1 MRVFQTFETAFALQR
16 GALFPWAPVMLA
28 CGIGLYFSLTFELT
42 HPTYTALFV
51 IFIMASGV
59 ALRGG
64 LLVQVCAGAVAL
76 IVLGVLLA
84 GFRAHAVAGPVLGFR
99 YYGPVEGRIIAMDRS
114 GSDALRLLLDQVVL
128 ADTAPQKVPRR
139 VRVSLHGPQGFV
151 ALAPGQRVM
160 MNAHLAAPAGPV
172 EPGGFDF
179 RRHAWFLGIGAVGY
193 TRTPVVLAVAG
204 REGVWLGQLRHRLS
218 QRVQA
223 RIPGDAGGFAAAIL
237 TGDRSAVAQPR
248 LEALRDSNLAHLLAI
263 SGLHMGLLAGFVF
276 ATIRG
281 GLALC
286 PPLALRLPARK
297 IAAVFAMAA
306 GAFYLALS
314 GGNVATERAFS
325 MVAVMLCAV
334 LLDRRA
340 LSLRSVAV
348 AGLVVLALRPEALA
362 GPGFQMSFAATTALV
377 VVFGW
382 LSQHRPNSGWMA
394 QKWLRLALGV
404 LVSSGIAGLATA
416 PLGAAH
422 FNQIAHYGLLANL
435 AAVPLMGALI
445 MPAAVIGICLMPLGL
460 DGVPLWVMGQ
470 GLAWVLFVADTVAA
484 WPGATSGVPTPPA
497 AVLPMMAL
505 GALWAVL
512 WRGRW
517 ALLGGAPMVM
527 AFALWA
533 TVQRPVVLVA
543 DSGRLVGVMGPEG
556 RALSGARGQGFVARV
571 WLENDGEIATS
582 QETAAARWPTMPVL
596 GQGRLMVLR
605 GEKAAQAA
613 SCLPGDWVVSDAR
626 LPAGLP
632 CQTLDADRLQTTG
645 AIALYA
651 TPDGGLRMRSVA
663 QMGGLRLWHG
673 QR

>member
-84 GFRAHAVAGPVLGFR
+84 GLRAHAVAGPVLGFR

-204 REGVWLGQLRHRLS
+204 REGVWLGQVRHRLS

-248 LEALRDSNLAHLLAI
+248 LEALRDSNLVHLLAI

-276 ATIRG
+276 AAIRG

-445 MPAAVIGICLMPLGL
+445 MPAAVIGICPMPFGL

-484 WPGATSGVPTPPA
+484 WPSS
-497 AVLPMMAL
+497 LHS
-505 GALWAVL
+505 
-512 WRGRW
+512 
-517 ALLGGAPMVM
+517 
-527 AFALWA
+527 F
-533 TVQRPVVLVA
+533 QII
-543 DSGRLVGVMGPEG
+543 D
-556 RALSGARGQGFVARV
+556 
-571 WLENDGEIATS
+571 
-582 QETAAARWPTMPVL
+582 
-596 GQGRLMVLR
+596 
-605 GEKAAQAA
+605 
-613 SCLPGDWVVSDAR
+613 
-626 LPAGLP
+626 
-632 CQTLDADRLQTTG
+632 
-645 AIALYA
+645 
-651 TPDGGLRMRSVA
+651 
-663 QMGGLRLWHG
+663 
-673 QR
+673 

>member
-1 MRVFQTFETAFALQR
+1 MRVFQTLETAFALQR

-28 CGIGLYFSLTFELT
+28 CGIGLYFSLTIELT
-42 HPTYTALFV
+42 FPIYTALFV
-51 IFIMASGV
+51 IFVIASAA

-64 LLVQVCAGAVAL
+64 LLAQVWAGAVAL
-76 IVLGVLLA
+76 VVLGVLLA
-84 GFRAHAVAGPVLGFR
+84 GLRAHAVAGPVLGFR
-99 YYGPVEGRIIAMDRS
+99 YYGPVEGRIIAIDRS

-128 ADTAPQKVPRR
+128 ADTAPDRVPRR
-139 VRVSLHGPQGFV
+139 VRVSLHGAQGV
-151 ALAPGQRVM
+151 VVLAPGQRVM
-160 MNAHLAAPAGPV
+160 MSAHLSAPSGPV

-193 TRTPVVLAVAG
+193 TRTPVVLAVAD
-204 REGVWLGQLRHRLS
+204 RQGVLLGQLRHHLS

-223 RIPGDAGGFAAAIL
+223 RISGDAGGFAAAIL

-276 ATIRG
+276 ALIRG

-297 IAAVFAMAA
+297 IAAVVAMAA

-334 LLDRRA
+334 LLERRA

-348 AGLVVLALRPEALA
+348 AALVVLALRPEALA

-377 VVFGW
+377 AVFGW
-382 LSQHRPNSGWMA
+382 LTKQRPNTGWLA

-404 LVSSGIAGLATA
+404 VVSSGIAGLATA
-416 PLGAAH
+416 PLAAAH

-435 AAVPLMGALI
+435 ASVPLMGAVI
-445 MPAAVIGICLMPLGL
+445 MPAAVIGICLMPFGL

-497 AVLPMMAL
+497 VVLPLMAL
-505 GALWAVL
+505 GALGVVL
-512 WRGRW
+512 WQGRW
-517 ALLGGAPMVM
+517 GLLGLVPVAL

-533 TVQRPVVLVA
+533 GVQRPVALVA
-543 DSGRLVGVMGPEG
+543 DSGRLVGLMGPEG
-556 RALSGARGQGFVARV
+556 RALSAARGQGFVARV
-571 WLENDGEIATS
+571 WLENDGDIATS
-582 QETAAARWPTMPVL
+582 QAAAAARWPAVPVL

-605 GEKAAQAA
+605 GAKAAQAA
-613 SCLPGDWVVSDAR
+613 TCQPGDWVISDAT
-626 LPAGLP
+626 LPPGLP
-632 CQTLDADRLQTTG
+632 CQTIDKRRLQDTG

-673 QR
+673 GQ

>member
-51 IFIMASGV
+51 IFIMASGL

-84 GFRAHAVAGPVLGFR
+84 GLRAHAVAGPVLGFR

-348 AGLVVLALRPEALA
+348 AALVVLALRPEALA

-445 MPAAVIGICLMPLGL
+445 MPAAVIGICLMPFGL

-484 WPGATSGVPTPPA
+484 WPGATSGVPTPPP

-517 ALLGGAPMVM
+517 A
-527 AFALWA
+527 
-533 TVQRPVVLVA
+533 VL
-543 DSGRLVGVMGPEG
+543 
-556 RALSGARGQGFVARV
+556 GAR
-571 WLENDGEIATS
+571 
-582 QETAAARWPTMPVL
+582 RW
-596 GQGRLMVLR
+596 
-605 GEKAAQAA
+605 
-613 SCLPGDWVVSDAR
+613 
-626 LPAGLP
+626 
-632 CQTLDADRLQTTG
+632 
-645 AIALYA
+645 
-651 TPDGGLRMRSVA
+651 
-663 QMGGLRLWHG
+663 
-673 QR
+673 

>member
-59 ALRGG
+59 ALRSG

-84 GFRAHAVAGPVLGFR
+84 GLRAHAVAGPVLGFR

-248 LEALRDSNLAHLLAI
+248 LEALRDSNLVHLLAI

-281 GLALC
+281 RLALY

-325 MVAVMLCAV
+325 MIAVMLCAV

-404 LVSSGIAGLATA
+404 LVSSGISGLATA

-517 ALLGGAPMVM
+517 ALLGGAPMVIWP
-527 AFALWA
+527 LHY
-533 TVQRPVVLVA
+533 
-543 DSGRLVGVMGPEG
+543 
-556 RALSGARGQGFVARV
+556 GQQCSAP
-571 WLENDGEIATS
+571 WS
-582 QETAAARWPTMPVL
+582 WWPT
-596 GQGRLMVLR
+596 
-605 GEKAAQAA
+605 
-613 SCLPGDWVVSDAR
+613 
-626 LPAGLP
+626 AG
-632 CQTLDADRLQTTG
+632 AWWG
-645 AIALYA
+645 
-651 TPDGGLRMRSVA
+651 
-663 QMGGLRLWHG
+663 
-673 QR
+673 